1 MPNALTTLATRAAI
15 VIAVALVATTAWY
28 VRGVEPSTTFATK
41 GIDLKIDSK
50 AWYNGVKVPSASWK
64 LKDLDPESDKFF
76 NFDDVKPGDFGCNVI
91 SMHVQKTDA
100 WMCLDFKNLE
110 ESENGENEPESLVD
124 TTDGADLA
132 DGTEFFGWIDDGDG
146 TYEPPQ
152 EKALFGTS
160 TQAASEVLDEKTYV
174 IGDSKKGGACKVNT
188 TRYVG
193 MCWCAG
199 DLVVNQNGTMSCDA
213 STLGNEAQTDSF
225 TLDVSIRAE
234 PVNQK
239 PKFICG
245 DTPPKGNN
253 GVGNGE
259 DPAPPG
265 GGNEGNDGDG
275 TGPGNPGGN
284 DTAPGFPFNIPQNV
298 FKSLKE
304 QGVFG
309 GLTNSATQTQP
320 ITVLN
325 PPAPTTTSTDSRSPR
340 DRAPRTR

>member
-1 MPNALTTLATRAAI
+1 MTNTFTTLATRGAI
-15 VIAVALVATTAWY
+15 VIAVALVAGTAWY

-50 AWYNGVKVPSASWK
+50 AWYNGVKVPSATWK
-64 LKDLDPESDKFF
+64 LKNLDPESDKFF

-110 ESENGENEPESLVD
+110 ESENGVNEPESHED
-124 TTDGADLA
+124 NTEGADLA

-146 TYEPPQ
+146 KYEPPN

-160 TQAASEVLDEKTYV
+160 TQAASDVLDDKTYV

-199 DLVVNQNGTMSCDA
+199 NLVVNQNGTMSCDA

-234 PVNQK
+234 PVTQK

-245 DTPPKGNN
+245 DTPPNPDDPPH
-253 GVGNGE
+253 E
-259 DPAPPG
+259 DDEDEDDDHDKPKDPPK
-265 GGNEGNDGDG
+265 
-275 TGPGNPGGN
+275 
-284 DTAPGFPFNIPQNV
+284 FPFNIPQDV

-304 QGVFG
+304 RGVFG
-309 GLTNSATQTQP
+309 GLTNSGTQTQP

-325 PPAPTTTSTDSRSPR
+325 PPAPAPTPTTTDSRTPR
-340 DRAPRTR
+340 DRTPRTR